1 MIGYVRN
8 KKGDFIKYDT
18 MREPVVGHFNPGEPL
33 KKQGVPE
40 EVVYRLKDGEYLF
53 TSIDEEGYEST
64 ANIGTKRDFNEWK
77 KCRFSTCA

>member
-40 EVVYRLKDGEYLF
+40 KVVYRLKDGEYLF
-53 TSIDEEGYEST
+53 VNIDEEGYENT